1 MKKILTK
8 MQAAVR
14 TGLIHFT
21 LEEVK
26 HLEELSVRSEALLRT
41 CQAQVGMVT
50 GQEIGEHLAKLNDES
65 FNEKIYNYER
75 LPEGQ

>member
-1 MKKILTK
+1 MKRIINKLHAAALTGD
-8 MQAAVR
+8 V
-14 TGLIHFT
+14 HFT
-21 LEEVK
+21 LDDVEQLK
-26 HLEELSVRSEALLRT
+26 ELSARSEELLRT

-50 GQEIGEHLAKLNDES
+50 GQEIGEHLAKLNAEA

>member
-8 MQAAVR
+8 MQTAVR

-21 LEEVK
+21 LEEVQQI
-26 HLEELSVRSEALLRT
+26 EELSARSEELLRT

-50 GQEIGEHLAKLNDES
+50 GEEIGEHLAKLNAEA
-65 FNEKIYNYER
+65 FNEKVYNYER